1 MEFNELQCEII
12 RKSINSAVCIDDDM
26 LAPYELVDDATKASY
41 QMPRSL
47 YDSFRKEA
55 KCDLDIYH
63 YIDYKQFTIIHSYL
77 FNHKDL
83 LILDWE
89 LNQESELKYEDSIKI
104 IEDAFD
110 FPSLRFVVIYTNN
123 EDVKEIMHRLLLEFS
138 GYKKPEQQNRFIQFK
153 SILGSFLDDNDKY
166 STIEDFFYDFRTY
179 ISEYTLSRQTK
190 DDYKR
195 LIKYAESMLDCSVPL
210 GAINKQLI
218 ESDFGN
224 LKDCLHWLDFM
235 LSDSHDLANKH
246 TCEIIDDSTIL
257 IEGTLVYIVNKGV
270 VNPNQLYNRVVE
282 KICDVPNFR
291 SLLLSLLVKNALA
304 NRVPTIGRGLSSNSD
319 DALLRKVEAYKKEND
334 FNGFMGFISE
344 CLCGELDET
353 LHFDIDQQ
361 IIKDLLWSVDYKVNP
376 NPSEIEKK
384 ALRKLNSF
392 LTFIPKE
399 RIKEEGKLYT
409 GDIFEVKGSRNS
421 ARQYLICISQGCD
434 CTNPEKKIGYNY
446 AFAKGEVVENDSN
459 LTQAE
464 KEQFTFFPD
473 GVTAIKWLD
482 KFQTI
487 YLKDK
492 NKVNKDTII
501 KYVCLE
507 GECVSLYYC
516 GRQKDHFAQRV
527 LNSVFNHALRIGADL
542 VILPDKK
549 DKTRQ

>member
-1 MEFNELQCEII
+1 MEFKELQREII
-12 RKSINSAVCIDDDM
+12 CKSINSAVCIDDDM
-26 LAPYELVDDATKASY
+26 LAPYEFVDDTTKASY
-41 QMPRSL
+41 QMPQCL
-47 YDSFRKEA
+47 YTSFRKEA

-63 YIDYKQFTIIHSYL
+63 YIDYKQFTINHSYL

-89 LNQESELKYEDSIKI
+89 LNQLSELKYEDSIKI

-110 FPSLRFVVIYTNN
+110 YPTLRFVVIYTNN
-123 EDVKEIMHRLLLEFS
+123 DNVKEIMHRLLLEFS
-138 GYKKPEQQNRFIQFK
+138 GYKKPEQQKRFTQFK
-153 SILGSFLDDNDKY
+153 TILEAFLNDNENY
-166 STIEDFFYDFRTY
+166 SSIEDFFADFGTY
-179 ISEYTLSRQTK
+179 ISEYTLSRQPRK
-190 DDYKR
+190 DFGR
-195 LIKYAESMLDCSVPL
+195 LIKDAELKLGCSVQL
-210 GAINKQLI
+210 TDINKQLI
-218 ESDFGN
+218 ESGFEN

-246 TCEIIDDSTIL
+246 TCEIIDDSTVL

-282 KICDVPNFR
+282 KICNVPNYR
-291 SLLLSLLVKNALA
+291 SLLLSLLVNNVINK
-304 NRVPTIGRGLSSNSD
+304 RVPTIGRGLSSISD
-319 DALLRKVEAYKKEND
+319 DALLRKVESYKEEND
-334 FNGFMGFISE
+334 FNGFMSFISE
-344 CLCGELDET
+344 CLSGELDET
-353 LHFDIDQQ
+353 LHFGIDQQ
-361 IIKDLLWSVDYKVNP
+361 IIKDLLWSVDNKVNP
-376 NPSEIEKK
+376 NPSEKEKN

-399 RIKEEGKLYT
+399 KIKEEGKLYT

-421 ARQYLICISQGCD
+421 AHQYLICISQGCD

-446 AFAKGEVVENDSN
+446 AFAKGEIFNNDSN

-464 KEQFTFFPD
+464 KEQITFFPD